1 MKTNLSVL
9 ICDDDRFY
17 ASGLQALIT
26 EWADARHLHTHFADQ
41 FQPRARSELI
51 FITQSELS
59 PYRLHALR
67 MEIPASRRHVFIIH
81 EQEGASTDDFN
92 SLQENCVIM
101 SRQTQPAI
109 IRQHL
114 ETALRKLEN
123 SAGQTLPAIA
133 TVTSNS
139 PLTFRETQI
148 LRFLARGIS
157 HATVAR
163 YLQISEKTV
172 STHKRNIM
180 TKLNISRTTEL
191 NYWLIDEGFFRPPH
205 SFSSLTSNSNS
216 TNT

>member
-1 MKTNLSVL
+1 MKKNLSVL

-17 ASGLQALIT
+17 ASGLQTLIST
-26 EWADARHLHTHFADQ
+26 WASERKLNVNFADQ
-41 FQPRARSELI
+41 FQLRARSEII
-51 FITQSELS
+51 FISQSELS
-59 PYRLHALR
+59 SYRLHALR
-67 MEIPASRRHVFIIH
+67 MEITAFRRYVFVIQQ
-81 EQEGASTDDFN
+81 QESSNRDDLN
-92 SLQENCVIM
+92 SLKENFAMIP
-101 SRQTQPAI
+101 RQAQPAVI
-109 IRQHL
+109 QRYL
-114 ETALRKLEN
+114 ETALRKLE
-123 SAGQTLPAIA
+123 SFAASSPQTAGAIS
-133 TVTSNS
+133 VSS

-191 NYWLIDEGFFRPPH
+191 NYWLIDEGFFRSPP
-205 SFSSLTSNSNS
+205 SFNALANNRHS

>member
-1 MKTNLSVL
+1 MKKNLSVL

-17 ASGLQALIT
+17 ASGLQTLIS
-26 EWADARHLHTHFADQ
+26 EWASGRKLNANFADQ
-41 FQPRARSELI
+41 FQLRARSEII
-51 FITQSELS
+51 FITQSELT

-67 MEIPASRRHVFIIH
+67 MEMPAFRRHVFIIQQ
-81 EQEGASTDDFN
+81 QENSSPDEVA
-92 SLQENCVIM
+92 SLQENVVTI
-101 SRQTQPAI
+101 SRHTQPAVI
-109 IRQHL
+109 KQYL
-114 ETALRKLEN
+114 DAALDQLQSVAN
-123 SAGQTLPAIA
+123 
-133 TVTSNS
+133 TSPLNAAALSVSS

-191 NYWLIDEGFFRPPH
+191 NYWLIDEGFFRPPP
-205 SFSSLTSNSNS
+205 SFTALASNRNV